1 MAEEATGLAP
11 AQHRCLF
18 LQRED
23 LGAEIRVRVKPEP
36 QYFLH
41 VRHDEV
47 V

>member
-36 QYFLH
+36 
-41 VRHDEV
+41 
-47 V
+47 